1 MDPILFSTIT
11 AAPPADP
18 YAALYAAIATALAT
32 LISIAITQLTRRFN
46 VQLSVEQHAKL
57 ESVVTDGILLMEER
71 GKNLIKHGLEAMTPA
86 DKLRGA
92 VEYALSRM
100 PGESEKKIAEL
111 VEAKLPAVRA
121 AILPLATAAIKKATK
136 KVGGRK

>member
-1 MDPILFSTIT
+1 MLFATIS
-11 AAPPADP
+11 AVPSDP
-18 YAALYAAIATALAT
+18 YAGLYAALASALAT
-32 LISIAITQLTRRFN
+32 VIIWAVTQLGRRFN

-71 GKNLIKHGLEAMTPA
+71 GKNLIKAGLEAMTPA

-100 PGESEKKIAEL
+100 PGESEKTIAEL

-121 AILPLATAAIKKATK
+121 AIVPLATAAVRKATK
-136 KVGGRK
+136 KAGGRK